1 MNIGQLGYIHN
12 CTYDL
17 WILGR
22 SAFQGIKPVIGGAY
36 VIAQDQALQMINVH
50 CPESEYMQAN
60 HINQRES

>member
-1 MNIGQLGYIHN
+1 M
-12 CTYDL
+12 
-17 WILGR
+17 
-22 SAFQGIKPVIGGAY
+22 IGGAY